1 MSHTDKS
8 IEDITAALM
17 RGYAEMSEINLE
29 EAELCL
35 GSDNEALSICEENL
49 TECE

>member
-8 IEDITAALM
+8 IEDIAAVLM
-17 RGYAEMSEINLE
+17 HGYVEMSKINLE

-35 GSDNEALSICEENL
+35 GSDNEALLVYEENL